1 MTPLDLDYLGDLLS
15 AEMTQVLSSVHL
27 EGAEEADLRVP
38 AIHDNSITLSLKA
51 KHTQIPHVL

>member
-27 EGAEEADLRVP
+27 EGAEEADLRVA
-38 AIHDNSITLSLKA
+38 AIHDNGITLSLQA
-51 KHTQIPHVL
+51 KHT